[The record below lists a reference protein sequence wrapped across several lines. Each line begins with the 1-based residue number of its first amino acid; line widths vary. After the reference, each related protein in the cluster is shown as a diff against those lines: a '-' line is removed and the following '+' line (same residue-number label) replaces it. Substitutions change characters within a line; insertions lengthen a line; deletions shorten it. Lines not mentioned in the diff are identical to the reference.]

1 MKFAIRRPRCGI
13 SALHSYVRHRIVI
26 GAGTR
31 RVEVTEEH
39 QLYSSS
45 TVYFRQEAG
54 VHPSRRALSLGPVLS
69 RTTTEEDD
77 GSSDFDVDREDN
89 EVLHARRTR
98 DTVRSRRASVDLHNF
113 HRDVVSHHAT
123 THIPS
128 PAYIPT
134 TEGTPEESPASS
146 AANLSATQHTLPS
159 DQGSPSRPHSLSHVQ
174 SNSFPVQHNRPTT
187 SGTSDDPDP
196 VVSSVAQ
203 MRAIQAPGDFR
214 RALGSD
220 LNATPV
226 RPTPPQIDTS
236 LLASP
241 TLSPPLYTPLDETPS
256 RSSPSR
262 SPGGLDDVTHGRRR
276 SKSRFSLS
284 AISDAILDS
293 VRSRS
298 PLAAKKRAEGTPIKS
313 DAHCGEKHGE
323 STRGRSREKG
333 KGKNR
338 DLSYAFIKV
347 SEVLGLEPEEGK
359 DSREGWK
366 EFKKGVLVLNIL
378 PGHPVPHAFPGT
390 YTYPISFAIPADS
403 PPSLDCIYGSIT
415 WSMKATV
422 HRPGKFIPRMEAVRT
437 INVVATPS
445 EDATEDVE
453 SVTVNKTWEDQMV
466 YYLSVVGRAFP
477 IGSKIP
483 IQLTLMPLAKIKI
496 QRVSVV
502 IDGMSQFVS
511 KTSILTGSLA
521 FFQ

>member
-1 MKFAIRRPRCGI
+1 M
-13 SALHSYVRHRIVI
+13 
-26 GAGTR
+26 
-31 RVEVTEEH
+31 
-39 QLYSSS
+39 
-45 TVYFRQEAG
+45 
-54 VHPSRRALSLGPVLS
+54 HPSRRALSLGPVLS

-77 GSSDFDVDREDN
+77 GSSSDFDVDREDN
-89 EVLHARRTR
+89 EIPHAQRPR
-98 DTVRSRRASVDLHNF
+98 DAVRSRRASVDLHNF

-146 AANLSATQHTLPS
+146 AANLSATQHTPPPS
-159 DQGSPSRPHSLSHVQ
+159 NQGSPSRPDSLSHVQ
-174 SNSFPVQHNRPTT
+174 SNSFPVQRDRPTT
-187 SGTSDDPDP
+187 SGTSSDPDP
-196 VVSSVAQ
+196 VVLRPSAAQ
-203 MRAIQAPGDFR
+203 MRVMQAPGDFR

-226 RPTPPQIDTS
+226 RPMPPQIDTGT
-236 LLASP
+236 LAPP
-241 TLSPPLYTPLDETPS
+241 TLSPPLYTPSDETPS

-262 SPGGLDDVTHGRRR
+262 SPDRFDDVTHSRRR

-298 PLAAKKRAEGTPIKS
+298 PLAVKKRAEGTPIKS
-313 DAHCGEKHGE
+313 DAHDGEKTGE

-359 DSREGWK
+359 ESREGWK
-366 EFKKGVLVLNIL
+366 EFRKGVLLLNIV

-403 PPSLDCIYGSIT
+403 PPSLDCIYGSII

-511 KTSILTGSLA
+511 KTSILTGHSPSFNRESDILHSNA
-521 FFQ
+521 EGRQDPKCDSKDPL